1 MQAPNQQCDQ
11 IWRNF
16 ATLDIVEVYLS
27 IWQNFEPT
35 LANFYANDQSEQNFQ
50 SPGQTANNAESECPW
65 RITSLAITSHKFAYS
80 KLPMI
85 TRK

>member
-50 SPGQTANNAESECPW
+50 SPGQTANNAELECPW